1 MRAYDIPMRR
11 LVLGSLLV
19 TTVAAASA
27 EGSPARWPAGRAV
40 PLWIQKEWARERN
53 RELVR
58 LAVVNW
64 QEAASGLLHFEE
76 SEEVPAEGLRIFF
89 ARDQPNFGT
98 ARPVVDGGTGEI
110 RSAVVIIASDP
121 MGDRLQRDL
130 IVYLTALHELGH
142 ALGLAHSERRGE
154 IMFGFHEPSDA
165 EWTFRAYRKK
175 LRSIEDIGSARA
187 LAITDADRKAIRA
200 LYARPKGESRLRGH

>member
-1 MRAYDIPMRR
+1 MRR
-11 LVLGSLLV
+11 LVLSSLLAA
-19 TTVAAASA
+19 TVAVGAAGA
-27 EGSPARWPAGRAV
+27 PRARWPAGRAV
-40 PLWIQKEWARERN
+40 PVWIQKAWTRERN

-58 LAVVNW
+58 LAVINW
-64 QEAASGLLHFEE
+64 QEVAGDLLRFEE
-76 SEEVPAEGLRIFF
+76 SEEFPAEGLRIFF

-98 ARPVVDGGTGEI
+98 AKPEVDAETGEI
-110 RSAVVIIASDP
+110 RSADVIIAPDP

-154 IMFGFHEPSDA
+154 IMFGFHGPSDA

-175 LRSIEDIGSARA
+175 LHSIKDIGSARA
-187 LAITDADRKAIRA
+187 ITDADRRAIRA
-200 LYARPKGESRLRGH
+200 LYARPRG